1 MKPLPFR
8 EVTSGKGSGR
18 VRRRGLA
25 AGFLACVVLVVSP
38 VVPQACTSVISASIA
53 PSVSTV
59 MADISAMSIAV
70 TLGFTKL
77 LGAMTKLANQGSNNG
92 QNDIHSLSALADHE
106 RTTSHANAVAK
117 TRVQMAVQM
126 RPSRTTCQIISQ
138 QRVFSETAAQ
148 YRSARVSMQDAGTK
162 YSLNGPGTPGEKGTL
177 AALTSAFQNR
187 CNTYADAA
195 ALGSPPGCSG
205 ASDPAL
211 VDLDITP
218 QKSIFSAY
226 TYASGELRQAGLDSV
241 ALLTEP
247 APPDP
252 VRGSAL
258 SRTEGRNIQVNRLRD
273 LTRMNMA
280 RNILQDAVALRS
292 ESPTAATDG
301 RQISRLSRL
310 VELMVGNPLSD
321 EDHHAATMSTLAAQ
335 IQQEAVAAAGETEN
349 ANVQALSAK
358 LTAQKM
364 MLTEMLR
371 MTEQMIA
378 VAAIN
383 LAADVERSRTGNTSV
398 NSRTLV
404 R

>member
-1 MKPLPFR
+1 MKPLPSR
-8 EVTSGKGSGR
+8 EMIVRRDFGR
-18 VRRRGLA
+18 VRRGFIA
-25 AGFLACVVLVVSP
+25 SFLACTMLVSSP
-38 VVPQACTSVISASIA
+38 AVPQACTAVISAAIA
-53 PSVSTV
+53 PSVSAI
-59 MADISAMSIAV
+59 MADIAAMSIAV

-92 QNDIHSLSALADHE
+92 QNEMHSLSSLADHE
-106 RTTSHANAVAK
+106 NAASHANAVAK
-117 TRVQMAVQM
+117 TRVEMAIQM
-126 RPSRTTCQIISQ
+126 RPSHTTCQIISQ
-138 QRVFSETAAQ
+138 QRVFSETAGQ
-148 YRSARVSMQDAGTK
+148 YRSARMSMQDAGTK
-162 YSLNGPGTPGEKGTL
+162 YSLNGRGTPGENGTL
-177 AALTSAFQNR
+177 AALNSAFQNR
-187 CNTYADAA
+187 CRTYADAA
-195 ALGSPPGCSG
+195 ALGSPPGCAG
-205 ASDPAL
+205 AADASL
-211 VDLDITP
+211 IDLDITP

-226 TYASGELRQAGLDSV
+226 TYASPELRQAGLDSV

-258 SRTEGRNIQVNRLRD
+258 SRTEGRNVQVNRLRD

-280 RNILQDAVALRS
+280 RDILQDAVALRS

-310 VELMVGNPLSD
+310 IELMVGNPLSD
-321 EDHHAATMSTLAAQ
+321 DDHHHATMSTLATQ
-335 IQQEAVAAAGETEN
+335 VQQEAVTASGETEN

-371 MTEQMIA
+371 MTEQMIT

-383 LAADVERSRTGNTSV
+383 LASDVERSRTTNTSV
-398 NSRTLV
+398 NSRVLV

>member
-1 MKPLPFR
+1 MQPLPSR
-8 EVTSGKGSGR
+8 EVTLRKSPGR
-18 VRRRGLA
+18 IRCGLR
-25 AGFLACVVLVVSP
+25 AGFFVCAILVASP
-38 VVPQACTSVISASIA
+38 AVPQACTAVIEAAITPA
-53 PSVSTV
+53 VTAI
-59 MADISAMSIAV
+59 MADIAAKGIAV
-70 TLGFTKL
+70 TLGFTNL
-77 LGAMTKLANQGSNNG
+77 LSAMTKLANQGSNNG
-92 QNDIHSLSALADHE
+92 QNDMHALSAAVADHE
-106 RTTSHANAVAK
+106 NTASHANEVAK
-117 TRVQMAVQM
+117 TRVEVATQM
-126 RPSRTTCQIISQ
+126 RPSRVTCQIVSQ
-138 QRVFSETAAQ
+138 QRVFSETEAQ
-148 YRSARVSMQDAGTK
+148 YRTARVSMQDAGTK

-177 AALTSAFQNR
+177 AALNWAFQNR

-195 ALGSPPGCSG
+195 ALGSPPGCAG

-211 VDLDITP
+211 IDLDITP

-226 TYASGELRQAGLDSV
+226 TYASAELRQGALDSV
-241 ALLTEP
+241 TLLTES

-252 VRGSAL
+252 LRGAAL

-280 RNILQDAVALRS
+280 RDILQDAVALRS
-292 ESPTAATDG
+292 EASTAATDG

-321 EDHHAATMSTLAAQ
+321 DDHHSATMSTLATQ
-335 IQQEAVAAAGETEN
+335 IQQEAVTASGETEN
-349 ANVQALSAK
+349 ANVQALAAK

-383 LAADVERSRTGNTSV
+383 LAADVESSRTSNTSV

>member
-1 MKPLPFR
+1 MKPLPSG
-8 EVTSGKGSGR
+8 EVTVRRSSGR
-18 VRRRGLA
+18 MRRGLI
-25 AGFLACVVLVVSP
+25 AGFLACSMLVTNP
-38 VVPQACTSVISASIA
+38 VVPQACTAVISASIA
-53 PSVSTV
+53 PSVSV
-59 MADISAMSIAV
+59 IMADIAAKSIAV

-92 QNDIHSLSALADHE
+92 QNQMQSFSSLADHKNAA
-106 RTTSHANAVAK
+106 SHANEVAK
-117 TRVQMAVQM
+117 VRTEMAIQM
-126 RPSRTTCQIISQ
+126 RPSRTTCQILSQ
-138 QRVFSETAAQ
+138 QRVFSETSAQ
-148 YRSARVSMQDAGTK
+148 YRSARISMQEAGTK
-162 YSLNGPGTPGEKGTL
+162 YSLNGLGTPGEKGTL
-177 AALTSAFQNR
+177 AALDSAFKNR
-187 CNTYADAA
+187 CSTYADAA

-205 ASDPAL
+205 AADSAL
-211 VDLDITP
+211 IDLDITP

-226 TYASGELRQAGLDSV
+226 TYASADLRQAALDSV

-258 SRTEGRNIQVNRLRD
+258 SRTEGRNIQVNRMRD

-280 RNILQDAVALRS
+280 RDILQDAVALRS
-292 ESPTAATDG
+292 EAPAAARDG
-301 RQISRLSRL
+301 RQIGRLSRL
-310 VELMVGNPLSD
+310 IELMVGNPLSD
-321 EDHHAATMSTLAAQ
+321 ADHHAATMSTLATE
-335 IQQEAVAAAGETEN
+335 IQKEAVTAAGEPEN
-349 ANVQALSAK
+349 ANVQALAAK

>member
-1 MKPLPFR
+1 MKPLPSR
-8 EVTSGKGSGR
+8 EVMLRKGSGR
-18 VRRRGLA
+18 VRRGLI
-25 AGFLACVVLVVSP
+25 AGFLACTMLVTSP
-38 VVPQACTSVISASIA
+38 VVPQACTAVISASIA
-53 PSVSTV
+53 PSVSV
-59 MADISAMSIAV
+59 IMADIAAKSIAV

-77 LGAMTKLANQGSNNG
+77 LSAMTKLANQGSNEG
-92 QNDIHSLSALADHE
+92 QNDVQAFSALADHE
-106 RTTSHANAVAK
+106 NTTSHANDVAQK
-117 TRVQMAVQM
+117 RVEMAVQM
-126 RPSRTTCQIISQ
+126 RPSRTTCRIVSQ

-148 YRSARVSMQDAGTK
+148 YRSARVGMQDAGTR
-162 YSLNGPGTPGEKGTL
+162 YSLNAPGTPGEKGTL
-177 AALTSAFQNR
+177 AALSWAFQNR
-187 CNTYADAA
+187 CSTYADAA
-195 ALGSPPGCSG
+195 ALGNPPGCAG
-205 ASDPAL
+205 ASDPSL
-211 VDLDITP
+211 IDLDITP

-226 TYASGELRQAGLDSV
+226 TYSSTDLRQAALDSV

-252 VRGSAL
+252 VRGAAL

-280 RNILQDAVALRS
+280 RDILQDSVALRS
-292 ESPTAATDG
+292 EAPSAATDG

-310 VELMVGNPLSD
+310 VELMVGDPLSD
-321 EDHHAATMSTLAAQ
+321 TDHHAATMSTLAAQ
-335 IQQEAVAAAGETEN
+335 IQQEAVTAAGETEN

-358 LTAQKM
+358 LSAQKM

-383 LAADVERSRTGNTSV
+383 LAADVERSRTGNMSV

>member
-8 EVTSGKGSGR
+8 EVTLHKGAGR
-18 VRRRGLA
+18 VRCGFI
-25 AGFLACVVLVVSP
+25 AGFLACTMLVTSP
-38 VVPQACTSVISASIA
+38 AVPQACTAIISASIS
-53 PSVSTV
+53 PSVSAI
-59 MADISAMSIAV
+59 MADIAAKSIAV

-77 LGAMTKLANQGSNNG
+77 LSAMTKLANQGSNNG
-92 QNDIHSLSALADHE
+92 QNDMQSFSALADHE
-106 RTTSHANAVAK
+106 NATSHANDVAQK
-117 TRVQMAVQM
+117 RVEMAVQM

-138 QRVFSETAAQ
+138 QRVFSETSAQ
-148 YRSARVSMQDAGTK
+148 YRSARVTMQDAGTR
-162 YSLNGPGTPGEKGTL
+162 YSLNAPGTPGEKGTL
-177 AALTSAFQNR
+177 AALNWSFQNR
-187 CNTYADAA
+187 CSTYADAA
-195 ALGSPPGCSG
+195 ALGSPPGCAG
-205 ASDPAL
+205 AADPAL
-211 VDLDITP
+211 IDLDITP
-218 QKSIFSAY
+218 QKSVFSAY
-226 TYASGELRQAGLDSV
+226 TYSSPELRQAALDSV

-258 SRTEGRNIQVNRLRD
+258 SRTEGRNVQVNRLRD

-280 RNILQDAVALRS
+280 RDILQDSVALRS
-292 ESPTAATDG
+292 QSPTAATDG

-321 EDHHAATMSTLAAQ
+321 ADHHSATMSTLAAQ
-335 IQQEAVAAAGETEN
+335 IQQEAVTAAGETEN

-371 MTEQMIA
+371 MTEQMIT

-383 LAADVERSRTGNTSV
+383 LASDVERSRTGNTSV
-398 NSRTLV
+398 NSRVLL